1 MFYYKLKALNF
12 DFLDDSTAVKY
23 ISFKDLLQC
32 YKNNPKVVFNFGN
45 DINVNNSEGGIEK
58 STSTNIV
65 FSGVLNK
72 ENSISE
78 PEVFSMDDIRNALE
92 IYKQIK
98 IAQSKAIYY
107 AFSLLYIIDCV
118 KIQPLNKKRKP
129 RYLFEHQLFTRVF
142 KKEDFRAKR
151 ITYMENE
158 ETTEEEI
165 AEAEKLVNERL
176 LIQYN
181 YEAKALSTLLKPVL
195 LPTTRVF
202 ELNIF
207 LCSFVFNNIREQRI
221 THISLE
227 IYRIFFSLGITIFL
241 VILFLVFQVIEYTS
255 HATFGLG
262 NLYGSI
268 FFFYNWITW
277 NACIR
282 RFGFFDNYF
291 FKITKRPFYLQF
303 SSTFSSY
310 LRCLILTFCRYRMT
324 FPIFLHLH
332 LRKLVKV

>member
-241 VILFLVFQVIEYTS
+241 GILFLVFQVIEYTS

-268 FFFYNWITW
+268 FFFTTGLHGMHVFVGLVSLIITFLRLQKGRFIYNFRPHSQVTCVVWYWHFVDIVW
-277 NACIR
+277 L
-282 RFGFFDNYF
+282 FLFFFIYIWGN
-291 FKITKRPFYLQF
+291 
-303 SSTFSSY
+303 
-310 LRCLILTFCRYRMT
+310 
-324 FPIFLHLH
+324 
-332 LRKLVKV
+332 